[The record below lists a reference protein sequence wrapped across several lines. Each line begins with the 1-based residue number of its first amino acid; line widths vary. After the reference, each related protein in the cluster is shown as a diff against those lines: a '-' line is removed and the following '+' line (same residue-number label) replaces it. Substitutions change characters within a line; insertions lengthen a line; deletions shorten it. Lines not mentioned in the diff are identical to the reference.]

1 MEIKKKNVLVGVL
14 VGASVIALTLVF
26 CLYVN
31 ALAVSAVEVPEELPP
46 DDEFNVVDV
55 PVSEQK
61 DYTED
66 FTSVNENLV
75 LLQEQI
81 QGLTDAV
88 GQLSVDVSGNKP
100 EDYHVDIKDVSGKL
114 DSVVDALTVSENT
127 VSENNIMTTPIK
139 DYSLKE
145 QLLLLIL
152 FCTLLC
158 AIVPIFVH

>member
-1 MEIKKKNVLVGVL
+1 MEIKKKNILFGVL
-14 VGASVIALTLVF
+14 VGTSVIAMTLVF

-31 ALAVSAVEVPEELPP
+31 ALAVSAVEMPEELPP

-55 PVSEQK
+55 PVSDPK
-61 DYTED
+61 DYSED
-66 FTSVNENLV
+66 LTTVNENLV

-127 VSENNIMTTPIK
+127 VSENNIMTTPLS

-152 FCTLLC
+152 MVMCFV
-158 AIVPIFVH
+158 AVVPVFMH